1 MKRSEIEKA
10 LEANPQTIFLI
21 DKLRNSYINPTK
33 YIRILEVHEK
43 IVPKSRYGAPEKRT
57 VTFTCET
64 LKIVREKWTEPNK
77 WIKIEPVVTIEKL
90 LGVMPQDIS
99 YIVSGQNT
107 LEDMCKETQEYEIKQ
122 LHDATKAKELKE
134 VLFAEIKSKT
144 ELKEW
149 DLTRTPLKVL
159 EVLREALNK

>member
-1 MKRSEIEKA
+1 MKRSEIEIA
-10 LEANPQTIFLI
+10 LEANPQTVFLI
-21 DKLRNSYINPTK
+21 TKLRNSYINPSK

-64 LKIVREKWTEPNK
+64 LKIVREKWMEDK
-77 WIKIEPVVTIEKL
+77 RVKIEPVVTIEKL

-99 YIVSGQNT
+99 YIISEQKT
-107 LEDMCKETQEYEIKQ
+107 LEDMCKETQEYEIENY
-122 LHDATKAKELKE
+122 HDAIKTKERKE

-144 ELKEW
+144 KLNEW
-149 DLTRTPLKVL
+149 DINITPLKVL
-159 EVLREALNK
+159 EVLKEALNK